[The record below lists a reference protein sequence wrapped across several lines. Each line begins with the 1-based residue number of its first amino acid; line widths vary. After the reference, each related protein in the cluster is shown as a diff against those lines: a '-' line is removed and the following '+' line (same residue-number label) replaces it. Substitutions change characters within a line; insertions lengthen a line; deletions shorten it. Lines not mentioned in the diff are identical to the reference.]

1 MVHPGSVRHRTQ
13 GGHTLS
19 HVSTPTSAPPQPAS
33 THILGRWVR
42 PILVA
47 NLVAEVGIVVTG
59 GIVRLTGS
67 GLGCSTWP
75 ECQPGSF
82 TPVRT
87 SASEYH
93 DLVEFGNRTL
103 TGVLA
108 VLAVLSVWAVVS
120 TWPARRRLHLVAYG
134 VLLGVVAQ
142 AVVGGI
148 TVRTGLNPWTV
159 MFHFLVSMALIGLST
174 TLVRGA
180 QDDESGPG
188 ELTVHPLTHRLAWAT
203 AGVGL
208 VVLALGVVVT
218 GSGPHSG
225 DADTPARTGFDPR
238 FVSWMHADAVML
250 FVGLVIATIV
260 AVRLTSTAARTKRA
274 WDVVLYVTIAQ
285 GFVGYVQYFAGLPE
299 LLVLLHMLGASLLV
313 VALTRGILETRRLP
327 L

>member
-1 MVHPGSVRHRTQ
+1 M
-13 GGHTLS
+13 
-19 HVSTPTSAPPQPAS
+19 STPTSAPPQPAS
-33 THILGRWVR
+33 TSILGRWVR

-59 GIVRLTGS
+59 GVVRLTGS

-87 SASEYH
+87 PESQYH
-93 DLVEFGNRTL
+93 DLIEFGNRTL

-120 TWPARRRLHLVAYG
+120 TWPDRRRMHFVAYG
-134 VLLGVVAQ
+134 VAIGVVAQ

-159 MFHFLVSMALIGLST
+159 MFHFLMSMVLISLST
-174 TLVRGA
+174 ALVRGA
-180 QDDESGPG
+180 HDGESGPG

-203 AGVGL
+203 AAVGV
-208 VVLALGVVVT
+208 VVLLLGVVVT

-260 AVRLTSTAARTKRA
+260 AVRLTATEARTKRA
-274 WDVVLYVTIAQ
+274 WDLVLYVTVLQ
-285 GFVGYVQYFAGLPE
+285 GFIGYVQYFTGLPE

-313 VALTRGILETRRLP
+313 VVLTNGLLETRRLP
-327 L
+327 V